1 MRDISRIAECLIPS
15 ATGAMNTRQAQLRGQ
30 GLDVISLS
38 VGEPDFRTPE
48 HIMDAARQ
56 AMADGHTTYTA
67 HAGIVPL
74 RKAVCGK
81 YQRDNGIDYSPEQI
95 CVTTGAKL
103 AIYAALLTLCDPGD
117 EVIVPSPCWV
127 SYTEQ
132 IHMVGAVPVLV
143 EMPEETG
150 FQLDVVRIR
159 AAVTPRTKAII
170 VNNPN
175 NPTGAVYSR
184 DALMALEELAQE
196 KGLAVIADEIYE
208 KLVYEEEYPFISFP
222 SLSPYAYEHTIV
234 INGVSK
240 AYAMT
245 GWRIGYAAGPAE
257 WMRPFTSLIGHLTS
271 NANTIAQYAAL
282 EALEGPQQSVEEM
295 RDQFRARRNYL
306 LKRICVLTRSPCL
319 PAQGA
324 FYLFPEV
331 RELFGKTI
339 AGKKIK
345 NSQDISEL
353 LLEKALVGT
362 VPGTAFAAPDHIRLS
377 YANSMEKIREAMDR
391 IGAVLS
397 SKT

>member
-1 MRDISRIAECLIPS
+1 MRDISRIAGCLIPS
-15 ATGAMNTRQAQLRGQ
+15 ATGAMNARQTQLRGQ

-56 AMADGHTTYTA
+56 AIADGRTTYTA
-67 HAGIVPL
+67 HAGISLL
-74 RKAVCGK
+74 RKAVCKK
-81 YQRDNGIDYSPEQI
+81 YQRDNRLDYSPEQI

-132 IHMVGAVPVLV
+132 IHMIGAVPVLV
-143 EMPEETG
+143 EMQAETG
-150 FQLDVVRIR
+150 FQLDVERIR
-159 AAVTPRTKAII
+159 EAVTPRTKAII

-184 DALMALEELAQE
+184 DTLMKLEALAREKNLAI
-196 KGLAVIADEIYE
+196 IADEIYE
-208 KLVYEEEYPFISFP
+208 KLVYEEKYPFISFP
-222 SLSPYAYEHTIV
+222 SLSSYAYEHTIA

-257 WMRPFTSLIGHLTS
+257 WMKPFGNLIGHLTS
-271 NANTIAQYAAL
+271 SANTIAQYAAL
-282 EALEGPQQSVEEM
+282 EALEGSQQSVEEM
-295 RDQFRARRNYL
+295 RVQFHARRDYL
-306 LKRICVLTRSPCL
+306 LKRLRALTGITCN

-339 AGKKIK
+339 ASREIK
-345 NSQDISEL
+345 NSQNLSEL

-362 VPGTAFAAPDHIRLS
+362 IPGTAFSAPNHIRLS
-377 YANSMEKIREAMDR
+377 YANSMEKICEAMDR
-391 IGAVLS
+391 IETVLS
-397 SKT
+397 SKA